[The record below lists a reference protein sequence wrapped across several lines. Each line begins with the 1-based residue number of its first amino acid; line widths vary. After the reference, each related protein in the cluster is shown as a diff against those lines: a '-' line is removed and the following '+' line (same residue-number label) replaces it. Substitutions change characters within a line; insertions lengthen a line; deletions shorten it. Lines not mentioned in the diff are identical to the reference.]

1 MLTASW
7 LVLFLCN
14 PSALGRLH
22 SLCSGCWNC
31 SSLLNLAQLFKLTFK
46 ASCHEKANH
55 QTLSHSHARIIFIAG
70 QKSAFISVF
79 FIALWHTFS
88 NNLIFL
94 WEFTGCIV
102 LVSQKCNCSTQKL
115 LCLLQIL
122 WLNLKTTDYLL
133 FFILTILIR
142 SLLFDFSLNQVCYLG
157 GQAIIPDPDERGPL
171 GLPL

>member
-55 QTLSHSHARIIFIAG
+55 QTLSHRHAHIFSLPG
-70 QKSAFISVF
+70 KKELSSVF
-79 FIALWHTFS
+79 FFIAWWHTVS
-88 NNLIFL
+88 NNFNITGRIYTWSWYHKNVIVQLKSCFASTKYWDWNVFSYISKEHLIYCSLFFL
-94 WEFTGCIV
+94 IV
-102 LVSQKCNCSTQKL
+102 SACGFY
-115 LCLLQIL
+115 IL
-122 WLNLKTTDYLL
+122 F
-133 FFILTILIR
+133 FFIL
-142 SLLFDFSLNQVCYLG
+142 V
-157 GQAIIPDPDERGPL
+157 
-171 GLPL
+171 